1 MGGIE
6 RSASLIVP
14 KNEPSVRPASRGP
27 SWEQLVGLAIVLG
40 LHAVALYGLWSY
52 RLLPTPGEAATLFV
66 NFIAPP
72 PQPKPP
78 EPPRPEPPK
87 QVKLEKLRPVVRPQP
102 RQLVAEAPVVS
113 PAEPVAPPPPPAPE
127 PVVEAPPAPPAKP
140 AGPVTLGEE
149 LAVSCPERL
158 APVYPSPSRRLGEQ
172 GKVVL
177 RVELDERGQVSTT
190 RVATS
195 SGSQRLDEAAL
206 GAVRQWRCKPAHRNG
221 IAVRAVALQPFHF
234 VLEGQ

>member
-1 MGGIE
+1 MM
-6 RSASLIVP
+6 
-14 KNEPSVRPASRGP
+14 NPSTLRRGAG
-27 SWEQLVGLAIVLG
+27 WDRLAGLAFVIAMHG
-40 LHAVALYGLWSY
+40 AALYGLWSH
-52 RLLPTPGEAATLFV
+52 RLLPTPAEAATLFV

-72 PQPKPP
+72 QPKPP
-78 EPPRPEPPK
+78 ELPRPEPPK
-87 QVKLEKLRPVVRPQP
+87 QVKLEKPRPVIRPQP
-102 RQLVAEAPVVS
+102 RQLVVEAPVVS
-113 PAEPVAPPPPPAPE
+113 PAEAVAPPPPPPDPPAPE

-140 AGPVTLGEE
+140 AGPVTLGAE

-177 RVELDERGQVSTT
+177 RVELDERGHVSAA

-206 GAVRQWRCKPAHRNG
+206 GAVRQWRCNPAHRNG

>member
-1 MGGIE
+1 MNS
-6 RSASLIVP
+6 SARQ
-14 KNEPSVRPASRGP
+14 PSRRAR
-27 SWEQLVGLAIVLG
+27 WEAPLGLALVVA
-40 LHAVALYGLWSY
+40 LHTVGLYGLWAY
-52 RLLPTPGEAATLFV
+52 RLLPAPAEVATLFV
-66 NFIAPP
+66 SLID
-72 PQPKPP
+72 PKPP
-78 EPPRPEPPK
+78 PLEPARPEPPK
-87 QVKLEKLRPVVRPQP
+87 QIKLEKPRPVTRPQP
-102 RQLVAEAPVVS
+102 RQLVAAAPVAS
-113 PAEPVAPPPPPAPE
+113 PAERVAPPPDPPAPE

-149 LAVSCPERL
+149 LAVACPERL

-177 RVELDERGQVSTT
+177 RVELDERGQVSAA
-190 RVATS
+190 RVSTS

-206 GAVRQWRCKPAHRNG
+206 GAVRQWRCNPAHRNG